1 MNLAVWGSPIGHSK
15 SPQLHR
21 AALAA
26 QGIEWSYGRR
36 EVTEATF
43 AAAIAGLDESWRG
56 LSLTMPLKYLA
67 HEHAQVRDEAAELS
81 GAVNTLLW
89 DNGTVHGFNTDIP
102 GTVRAITARVGTV
115 SGHAEILGGG
125 ATAGSLLV
133 AAARLGMSSARL
145 HVRTPARAAATLAL
159 GERVGLA
166 MEVAVLGEA
175 AISQDTGLFVSTLP
189 GGAEIPV
196 TVDEELCRRSPLFD
210 VAYSPW
216 PSTLALRWQDAGG
229 AVVSGLDMLVHQ
241 ALIQQRIFVHGD
253 AVTELADESAVL
265 AAMFA
270 AIAD

>member
-21 AALAA
+21 AALAV
-26 QGIEWSYGRR
+26 QGLEWSYGRR
-36 EVTEATF
+36 EVDEVGF
-43 AAAIAGLDESWRG
+43 AREIASLDASWRG

-67 HEHAQVRDEAAELS
+67 HDFADTRDAAAELS

-89 DNGTVHGFNTDIP
+89 DEGVVRGFNTDIP
-102 GTVRAITARVGTV
+102 GTVRAIEARVGAV

-133 AAARLGMSSARL
+133 AASRLGMTSARL
-145 HVRTPARAAATLAL
+145 HVRTPERAAATSAL
-159 GERVGLA
+159 GERVGLE
-166 MEVAVLGEA
+166 MSVVVLGEA
-175 AISQDTGLFVSTLP
+175 AIREDTGLFVSTLP

-196 TVDEELCRRSPLFD
+196 TVSDALCARSPLFD

-216 PSTLALRWQDAGG
+216 PSTLALRWQNAGG

-241 ALIQQRIFVHGD
+241 ALIQERIFVTGD
-253 AVTELADESAVL
+253 ADTVLDNEAAVL

-270 AIAD
+270 ALED